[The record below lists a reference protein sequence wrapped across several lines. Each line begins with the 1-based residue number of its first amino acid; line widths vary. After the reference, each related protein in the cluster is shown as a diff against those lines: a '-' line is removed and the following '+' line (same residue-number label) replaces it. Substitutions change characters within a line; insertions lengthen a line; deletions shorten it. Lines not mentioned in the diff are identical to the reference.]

1 MLVDLAIRAP
11 NPTIK
16 ILVDAFID
24 IGREDESGAFTSVVS
39 DDDSLSD
46 THAKVDWAVEEEGD
60 YVIRARSFASGQ
72 SGAYA
77 LTVET
82 KE

>member
-1 MLVDLAIRAP
+1 MVS
-11 NPTIK
+11 NEF
-16 ILVDAFID
+16 DAFID
-24 IGREDESGAFTSVVS
+24 IGREDEAGVFTSVVS

-60 YVIRARSFASGQ
+60 YVIRARSFSSGQ

-77 LTVET
+77 LAIEP